1 MNHTT
6 NNKEDDAINN
16 FASGGRYR
24 LFECITSLSTSTNW
38 EEAKKEWYL
47 AHIEIASPEE
57 VADNEYQC
65 LCGHK
70 HLKELCYIKNKKNG
84 KEVLV
89 GNCCVKKFLNLES
102 DPIFRAVKKGKVNI
116 ATVDYAF
123 KRGIITEWERGFL
136 KSTIRKRKL
145 SFKQSAVLERLHKK
159 IFGEVVSRQ

>member
-24 LFECITSLSTSTNW
+24 LFECITSLSTSTNR

-89 GNCCVKKFLNLES
+89 GNCCVKKFLNLGS
-102 DPIFRAVKKGKVNI
+102 DKIFQAIKKGRLNPALI
-116 ATVDYAF
+116 AYAHE
-123 KRGIITEWERGFL
+123 RGIITDWEHGFL
-136 KSTIRKRKL
+136 MDTVRKRRF
-145 SFKQSAVLERLHKK
+145 SAKQLAIFNRLKKTILEAAGK
-159 IFGEVVSRQ
+159 